1 MQSVRR
7 LAHLHVGP
15 IRDYVHAS
23 DKSYDPSSLYAT
35 AVSTNFTDASL
46 RKSESRTFVDP
57 QLFELCESL
66 VREVSASDGAYE
78 YTLAPD
84 NLTHI
89 RYTAGGFF
97 SRHTDHCRS
106 ISNLIEEFTFIVNI
120 NLEGTAC
127 KGGSTVIHVATASG
141 DTSPITYDCTTSL
154 GGGLLFRKDV
164 EHGAQQQLT
173 ATQAA
178 HRPPPHTLS
187 LPFLSQR
194 ASLSRRARSTCSA

>member
-1 MQSVRR
+1 MPCDKNHPLHTTPHKMQSVRR

-78 YTLAPD
+78 YTLA
-84 NLTHI
+84 
-89 RYTAGGFF
+89 
-97 SRHTDHCRS
+97 
-106 ISNLIEEFTFIVNI
+106 
-120 NLEGTAC
+120 
-127 KGGSTVIHVATASG
+127 
-141 DTSPITYDCTTSL
+141 SL
-154 GGGLLFRKDV
+154 GERV
-164 EHGAQQQLT
+164 
-173 ATQAA
+173 
-178 HRPPPHTLS
+178 
-187 LPFLSQR
+187 QR
-194 ASLSRRARSTCSA
+194 ARRLLLRRLAAIAA